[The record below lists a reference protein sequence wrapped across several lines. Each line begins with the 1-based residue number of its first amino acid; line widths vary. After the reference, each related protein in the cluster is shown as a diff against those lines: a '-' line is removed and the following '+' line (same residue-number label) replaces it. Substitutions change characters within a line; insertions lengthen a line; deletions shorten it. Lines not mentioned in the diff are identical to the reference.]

1 MNIDYFVAVDFDGFK
16 NVVDKLGG
24 LEVEVPVTFDD
35 NFYPVKGLENETC
48 GFGSAKIVEL
58 HQKYSGFELEKQFEC
73 RYEKIHFDK
82 GKTHMDGTMALK
94 YVRSRHSDQHGG
106 DFARSQRQNALLLA
120 LKEKLFSFTATKKA
134 DEIFNQFASSLR
146 TDLDLNAI
154 LSLAENVGDQ
164 NEYKIKYISL
174 NDENVLTSTKSL
186 DGQFILIPK
195 EGEGVWSN
203 VHKFITAEINK

>member
-1 MNIDYFVAVDFDGFK
+1 
-16 NVVDKLGG
+16 
-24 LEVEVPVTFDD
+24 
-35 NFYPVKGLENETC
+35 
-48 GFGSAKIVEL
+48 
-58 HQKYSGFELEKQFEC
+58 
-73 RYEKIHFDK
+73 
-82 GKTHMDGTMALK
+82 MDGTMALK